1 MRIEIHKSHSGFTLI
16 ELIVVI
22 VILGILSATALPK
35 FINVA
40 KDARIAELTALS
52 GSIKS
57 ASNLVYAKA
66 VIKGINDQTG
76 LSIDIDDDGVDDFK
90 IHYGYPNSG
99 DEFSLR
105 KTVNLEDYSLSLT
118 GYGTPTPVLHI
129 ANKNVAS
136 NIDVQASNCY
146 LSYARSI
153 SAGALPTITLITS
166 GC

>member
-66 VIKGINDQTG
+66 VIKGVNDQ
-76 LSIDIDDDGVDDFK
+76 
-90 IHYGYPNSG
+90 
-99 DEFSLR
+99 
-105 KTVNLEDYSLSLT
+105 T

-136 NIDVQASNCY
+136 NIGVQASNCY